1 MSTDIRMASNSPAPD
16 SSTRFYGELARWWP
30 LISPVDDYEEEAAEF
45 VRVLRE
51 AGVAGTLLELGSGG
65 GHNAFHMKPHFAL
78 TLSDLSDE
86 MLAVSRA
93 LNPEC
98 EHVQGDM
105 RTLDLG
111 RSFDAVFVHD
121 AIDYMTTE
129 AELAAAM
136 ATAYRH
142 CKPGGVALFVAD
154 AYRETFSED
163 TSCGGSDGPD
173 GRGVR
178 YLEWTFDPDPSDT
191 LTCTQYTFVTRELD
205 GSLSTSSETH
215 VCGLFPQSTWV
226 QLLEAQGFSV
236 SVVTEQTSDERE
248 PRRLLLARR
257 S

>member
-1 MSTDIRMASNSPAPD
+1 M
-16 SSTRFYGELARWWP
+16 
-30 LISPVDDYEEEAAEF
+30 
-45 VRVLRE
+45 
-51 AGVAGTLLELGSGG
+51 
-65 GHNAFHMKPHFAL
+65 
-78 TLSDLSDE
+78 
-86 MLAVSRA
+86 
-93 LNPEC
+93 
-98 EHVQGDM
+98 
-105 RTLDLG
+105 
-111 RSFDAVFVHD
+111 VFSQ
-121 AIDYMTTE
+121 
-129 AELAAAM
+129 
-136 ATAYRH
+136 
-142 CKPGGVALFVAD
+142 GGVALFVAD